1 MRPAGQPAAMV
12 SLVDAAAEFAAA
24 NPVATLF
31 GAVMLVFIFGGYL
44 LLRRTITEFRR
55 GLDGE

>member
-1 MRPAGQPAAMV
+1 MV
-12 SLVDAAAEFAAA
+12 SLVDAAAEFAAT

>member
-1 MRPAGQPAAMV
+1 MV